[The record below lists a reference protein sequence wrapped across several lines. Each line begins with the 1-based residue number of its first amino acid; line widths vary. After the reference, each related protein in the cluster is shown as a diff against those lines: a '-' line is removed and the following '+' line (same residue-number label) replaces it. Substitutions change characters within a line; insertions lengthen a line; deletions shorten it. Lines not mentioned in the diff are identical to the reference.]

1 LTRGCDGDAY
11 PWSDGRPTHA
21 YIRNYETAVIQD
33 IVLRLRRG
41 KMKIAIIG
49 SRGYPYVYSGYE
61 TFVKELV
68 ERLVHRGYELTVYC
82 HKTLFKDFPRQVNGV
97 NLVYIPTIEKKSLS
111 QFVHS
116 IQSILHASFRSYD
129 IILVV
134 NSANGPFGLITK
146 LFGKKTAI
154 NVDGLEWLR
163 PKWKGLGSK
172 YFYWA
177 SKVATRLFD
186 VIITDSDEMRKVYE
200 REFNAKSTVI
210 AYGAN
215 LRVSRNPELI
225 KQWDLQENGY
235 YLIVGRLIPDNNADI
250 ILREFINSSSNRKL
264 VIVGDVPY
272 RDVYAMSIKNLK
284 DQRIIFTGYVND
296 QDLLAELYHNCY
308 AYMHGHEF
316 GGTNPTMLKALAY
329 GCAILALDTVFN
341 REMLNNGEN
350 GIFFSKEIGK
360 LTNLIHRIELNPD
373 CLIELRNKAKQRI
386 IDNYTWEKITDQ
398 YIHLFEGMMTNKTE
412 R

>member
-1 LTRGCDGDAY
+1 
-11 PWSDGRPTHA
+11 
-21 YIRNYETAVIQD
+21 VIQD

-68 ERLVHRGYELTVYC
+68 ERLVHRGYDIDVYC
-82 HKTLFKDFPRQVNGV
+82 HKNLFKDFPQQVNGV

-116 IQSILHASFRSYD
+116 IQSIFHASFRGYD

-134 NSANGPFGLITK
+134 NSANGPFGMITK

-163 PKWKGLGSK
+163 PKWKGLGAK

-177 SKVATRLFD
+177 SKVATRLYD

-215 LRVSRNPELI
+215 IRESKNPEMI
-225 KQWDLQENGY
+225 KQWDLHREGY
-235 YLIVGRLIPDNNADI
+235 YLIVGRLVPDNNADI

-264 VIVGDVPY
+264 VIVGDVTY
-272 RDVYAMSIKNLK
+272 KDIYAKSIKKLN
-284 DQRIIFTGYVND
+284 DIRVIFTGYVND
-296 QDLLAELYHNCY
+296 QDMLAELYHNCY
-308 AYMHGHEF
+308 AYIHGHEF

-329 GCAILALDTVFN
+329 GCAICALDTVFN
-341 REMLNNGEN
+341 KEMLSNGEY
-350 GIFFSKEIGK
+350 GFFFNKEKGK
-360 LTNLIHRIELNPD
+360 LTELILRIEAHPEL
-373 CLIELRNKAKQRI
+373 LVELRKKARKRI

-398 YIHLFEGMMTNKTE
+398 YIQLFEGMMTK
-412 R
+412 